1 MKAMKESL
9 KAAAAIR
16 QKLDSCAHSDSTKL
30 MAEDRGHVDVSST
43 DQELNLEDLIAG
55 VTEENRHPEI
65 DFGAPVGKEKW

>member
-1 MKAMKESL
+1 MKERL
-9 KAAAAIR
+9 KVAAAIR
-16 QKLDSCAHSDSTKL
+16 QKLNGGTHSDSTKL

-55 VTEENRHPEI
+55 VTKENRHLEI